1 MREVTFVRQN
11 AEAWQALEGTLAD
24 RATPPDALAN
34 AYVRL
39 LDDLAYSR
47 TFYPRSP
54 TTRYLND
61 LAGQAHTRLH
71 RSRRESRGR
80 LGRFWSEELPRVVY
94 AERIPLL
101 ASAALFLLMVAIG
114 VLSTMS
120 DPTFVRLILGDF
132 YVNMTLA
139 NIEAGDPMAVYKK
152 AHQVDMTFGITINN
166 IRVSFLAF
174 AGGIAAGL
182 GTAYILVVN
191 GIMVGAFQG
200 FFYQQNAFYEGVF
213 LESVLTIW
221 IHGTLE
227 ISAIILAG
235 GAGFVMARGM
245 LAPGTYPRGVAFL
258 HSARQGLKLVVG
270 LVPIFAVAGLL
281 ESFVTRLTEM
291 PSALSMLIIAASAAF
306 LLWYFVAVP
315 RRRHHEDMARAAA
328 PQASAQQATDAQ
340 ATDAPALSAQPPLLT
355 APTAS

>member
-11 AEAWQALEGTLAD
+11 AEAWQALEATLAD
-24 RATPPDALAN
+24 RAAPPDALAE

-61 LAGQAHTRLH
+61 LAGQAHARLH
-71 RSRRESRGR
+71 RTRREARGR
-80 LGRFWSEELPRVVY
+80 VAHFWSEELPRVVY
-94 AERIPLL
+94 AERVPLL
-101 ASAALFLLMVAIG
+101 AAAALFLTMVAIG
-114 VLSTMS
+114 VLSTMG

-139 NIEAGDPMAVYKK
+139 NIEAGDPMAVYKD

-174 AGGIAAGL
+174 AGGILAGL
-182 GTAYILVVN
+182 GTVYILLVN
-191 GIMVGAFQG
+191 GVMVGAFQG

-213 LESVLTIW
+213 VESVLTIW

-227 ISAIILAG
+227 ITAIILAG
-235 GAGFVMARGM
+235 GAGFVLARGM

-258 HSARQGLKLVVG
+258 RSARQGLKLIIG
-270 LVPIFAVAGLL
+270 LVPIFVAAGLL
-281 ESFVTRLTEM
+281 ESFVTRYTEM
-291 PSALSMLIIAASAAF
+291 PTVLSLLIIGGSAAF
-306 LLWYFVAVP
+306 LVGYFVVLP
-315 RRRHHEDMARAAA
+315 VRRHREDRQRAGAPPQAA
-328 PQASAQQATDAQ
+328 PEVTVSA
-340 ATDAPALSAQPPLLT
+340 
-355 APTAS
+355 

>member
-11 AEAWQALEGTLAD
+11 AEAWQALETTLAD
-24 RATPPDALAN
+24 GDASPDALAK

-61 LAGQAHTRLH
+61 LAGQAHARLH
-71 RSRRESRGR
+71 RTRREARSRVA
-80 LGRFWSEELPRVVY
+80 RFWREELPRVVY
-94 AERIPLL
+94 AERAPLL
-101 ASAALFLLMVAIG
+101 AAAALFLTMVAIG

-139 NIEAGDPMAVYKK
+139 NIEAGDPMAVYKD

-174 AGGIAAGL
+174 AGGILAGL
-182 GTAYILVVN
+182 GTVYILLVN
-191 GIMVGAFQG
+191 GVMVGAFQG

-235 GAGFVMARGM
+235 GAGFVMARGL

-258 HSARQGLKLVVG
+258 HSARQGLKLIIG
-270 LVPIFAVAGLL
+270 LVPIFMAAGLL
-281 ESFVTRLTEM
+281 ESFVTRYTEM
-291 PSALSMLIIAASAAF
+291 PTVLSVLIIGASAAF
-306 LLWYFVAVP
+306 LLWYFVALP
-315 RRRHHEDMARAAA
+315 IRCHREDEAARLPA
-328 PQASAQQATDAQ
+328 AQ
-340 ATDAPALSAQPPLLT
+340 AVTEAIAEAVPAV
-355 APTAS
+355 ASP